1 MKNNENRHQP
11 KYQKCEKSKMKETN
25 TLKQSIDCFDTK
37 YREKGMQSQRS
48 YPSEPMI
55 QFIASNYFSVPPEER
70 KDIRVLEVGSGSGAN
85 LWMLAKEG
93 FDTYGLDSSEKGLE
107 LAKAHLK
114 NKWDVVAKLTKGS
127 FTELPYDD
135 NYFDAVVDVVSL
147 QHINLK
153 DSEKALFEINRIL
166 KKGGRFFSYR
176 LSDQS
181 IMFKENVGE
190 LVDSATLLN
199 IEPPMPLSNNGP
211 MSFWSIDLAN
221 SMYKKANLEIDSI
234 EKVKRTYAE
243 GHVVEY
249 LCISSVSRK

>member
-1 MKNNENRHQP
+1 MKNNENRHEP
-11 KYQKCEKSKMKETN
+11 KYPKCEKGKMKET
-25 TLKQSIDCFDTK
+25 TALKQSIDCFDTK
-37 YREKGMQSQRS
+37 YREKGMKSQRS

-55 QFIASNYFSVPPEER
+55 QFIASNYFSVPAEER

-147 QHINLK
+147 QHMNLK
-153 DSEKALFEINRIL
+153 DSKTALSEISRVL
-166 KKGGRFFSYR
+166 KPCGRFGR
-176 LSDQS
+176 H
-181 IMFKENVGE
+181 I
-190 LVDSATLLN
+190 
-199 IEPPMPLSNNGP
+199 
-211 MSFWSIDLAN
+211 
-221 SMYKKANLEIDSI
+221 
-234 EKVKRTYAE
+234 
-243 GHVVEY
+243 
-249 LCISSVSRK
+249 